1 MINKEFIK
9 EENTIDQILLGIFE
23 LSIGEIIDLDME
35 EKIELIQAE
44 CEELKNKYNTEKE
57 KYEINDNVLEIRN
70 LIKKQMMKRQEKI
83 LDEKID
89 TLFNHLQ
96 SNNIDL
102 NTFAKTKIEIANN
115 TNNDIIIHLLERGNK
130 DNNFVNKIEILS
142 TEAAKDKKYF
152 YNLSEQTAFLL
163 NRDGKGSLMIEFEN
177 TL

>member
-1 MINKEFIK
+1 MRIKEFIK
-9 EENTIDQILLGIFE
+9 EEKKIDQILLGIFE
-23 LSIGEIIDLDME
+23 LSLNEIIDLDME

-44 CEELKNKYNTEKE
+44 CEKLKNHYNTEKE
-57 KYEINDNVLEIRN
+57 KYEINDNTLEIRN

-96 SNNIDL
+96 SNNTDL

-130 DNNFVNKIEILS
+130 DNDFVNKIEILS

-152 YNLSEQTAFLL
+152 YNLSEHTALL
-163 NRDGKGSLMIEFEN
+163 DRDGKGCLMIEFEN